1 MEKKTRDREFRVT
14 VGSLTSQAMKM
25 EEVLRFGHI
34 FNGDLKTS
42 GAYTEETENLES
54 SAVGRMPSEVIAS
67 GNALWS

>member
-1 MEKKTRDREFRVT
+1 
-14 VGSLTSQAMKM
+14 MKM